1 MMSCGGAMHRKCIW
15 RIMCIDSLPEWSKGV
30 ATSASCAGSNPTA
43 VIFPRSLI
51 SNATTLMPNS
61 FNAGQCLLPDS
72 QPTRGVEL
80 GHHLGRRPHYNTI
93 WGGGL
98 ITMLRQPRPEP
109 SARLPPLA
117 LLIFGRLSQSKH
129 LVCRDTATQVALC

>member
-1 MMSCGGAMHRKCIW
+1 MLANACCQIHSCHISNSSDEYCDH
-15 RIMCIDSLPEWSKGV
+15 IDAQFLQCWPMRAARFTV
-30 ATSASCAGSNPTA
+30 
-43 VIFPRSLI
+43 VIFPTSLM
-51 SNATTLMPNS
+51 SNGTTLMPNS
-61 FNAGQCLLPDS
+61 CNAGQCVLPDA
-72 QPTRGVEL
+72 QPPRGVEL

-117 LLIFGRLSQSKH
+117 LLIFGRLSQSKN

>member
-1 MMSCGGAMHRKCIW
+1 MKLDQILGRGHAEHEPEAVQLVMSCGGAMHRKCIW

-61 FNAGQCLLPDS
+61 FNAGQCVLPDS

-80 GHHLGRRPHYNTI
+80 GHHVGRRPHSNA
-93 WGGGL
+93 
-98 ITMLRQPRPEP
+98 E
-109 SARLPPLA
+109 AAPP
-117 LLIFGRLSQSKH
+117 
-129 LVCRDTATQVALC
+129 